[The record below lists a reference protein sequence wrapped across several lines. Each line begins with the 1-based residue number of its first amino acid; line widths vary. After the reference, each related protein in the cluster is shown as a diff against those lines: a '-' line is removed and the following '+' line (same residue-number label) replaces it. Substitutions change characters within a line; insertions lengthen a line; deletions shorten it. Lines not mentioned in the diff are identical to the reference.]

1 MFYTITIVH
10 IIITY
15 LFSLAFHKVT
25 NSDKNNKYKF
35 RLVSCMKAKTVVYG
49 AYFALKLWAYRAY
62 TKYIKKQDKRK
73 RENKISYTE

>member
-1 MFYTITIVH
+1 
-10 IIITY
+10 
-15 LFSLAFHKVT
+15 
-25 NSDKNNKYKF
+25 
-35 RLVSCMKAKTVVYG
+35 MKAKTEVYG